1 MSLSP
6 GPVIF
11 IEDDSED
18 HEFMLEAYRS
28 LNLRHGWK
36 LFPTAKEALHYFRTT
51 TDKPFII
58 ISEIN
63 LRGMDG
69 IELRKTILQ
78 DDLLRKK
85 SIPFVF
91 FTTNYDLKDVENAY
105 DLEVQGYFIK
115 KYSIPDTAR
124 MLQKIIDYWTECY
137 HPNNAR

>member
-1 MSLSP
+1 MSS

-11 IEDDSED
+11 VEDDAED

-28 LNLRHGWK
+28 LNLRNGWL
-36 LFPTAKEALHYFRTT
+36 LFTTARDALQYLRTT
-51 TDKPFII
+51 ADKPFII
-58 ISEIN
+58 ISEVN

-69 IELRKTILQ
+69 VAMRREILK
-78 DDLLRKK
+78 DDQLRKK

-91 FTTNYDLKDVENAY
+91 FTTNYDRKDVEEAY

-115 KYSIPDTAR
+115 KFNIPEIAR
-124 MLQKIIDYWTECY
+124 MLQKIVEYWMECY

>member
-1 MSLSP
+1 MSS

-11 IEDDSED
+11 VEDDAED

-28 LNLRHGWK
+28 LNLRNGWL
-36 LFPTAKEALHYFRTT
+36 LFTTARDALQYLRTT

-58 ISEIN
+58 ISEVN

-69 IELRKTILQ
+69 VSMRREILK
-78 DDLLRKK
+78 DDQLRKK

-91 FTTNYDLKDVENAY
+91 FTTNYDRKDVEEAY

-115 KYSIPDTAR
+115 KFNIPEIAR
-124 MLQKIIDYWTECY
+124 MLQKIVEYWMECY